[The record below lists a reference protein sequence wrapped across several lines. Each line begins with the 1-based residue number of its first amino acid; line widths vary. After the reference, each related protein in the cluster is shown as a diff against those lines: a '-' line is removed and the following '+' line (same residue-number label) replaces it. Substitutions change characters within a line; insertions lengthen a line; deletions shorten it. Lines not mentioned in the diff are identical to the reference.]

1 VDWQWINLAIFAVL
15 TAGIGGTL
23 LVLSYVLGPRRPLP
37 EKLDPYE
44 CGVPLLDTSRHR
56 HTIQFYM
63 VAIVFMLFDI
73 EVVFLIPWAVGFQ
86 SMGLPGL
93 IEMGVFVAVLGFGLL
108 YIYRRGIL
116 EWE

>member
-1 VDWQWINLAIFAVL
+1 MDWQWINLGIFAVL
-15 TAGIGGTL
+15 TLAIGGSL
-23 LVLSYVLGPRRPLP
+23 LVLSYALGPKRPLR

-56 HTIQFYM
+56 HAVQFYM

-73 EVVFLIPWAVGFQ
+73 EVVFLIPWAVVFQ
-86 SMGLPGL
+86 QMALPGL
-93 IEMGVFVAVLGFGLL
+93 VEMGAFVGVLGFGLL

-116 EWE
+116 DWG